1 MQVLAKAEPAVIKK
15 IFDNEP
21 SRCSGKAAVMSQTWA
36 KQTVRNGGDDSV
48 TLSLKEKFM
57 LAAQNEVG
65 NSAQG
70 IAKAVKPSY
79 HKLAQAMKA
88 QLKGLSDFHYIGVP
102 LRVRGAVVGTVCAL
116 CTEDWV
122 DGERKARLEAEALRL
137 GPMLEK
143 WAMEAE
149 FKLRREKGLGPP
161 TIGRRSN

>member
-36 KQTVRNGGDDSV
+36 KQNVRMGGDDSV

-143 WAMEAE
+143 WAMEHKTPLAS
-149 FKLRREKGLGPP
+149 
-161 TIGRRSN
+161 TST